1 MALSKFEQYQDEI
14 QRLVNEFN
22 SIFEPVFE
30 RYGNILT
37 PDWYAQY
44 QKEVKNLTKS
54 LYESTENY
62 LREEYGAE
70 NFKLIQ
76 LFRHGEC
83 TEVDKGLGFK
93 PNANINSAANENMN
107 HFDYSSL
114 VHNTNPT
121 TNAVKVL
128 FSTMTRATVTAAHFV
143 ENLSQKGIQ
152 VFAKSSRKITEIAEG
167 PSGVGIEK
175 KSDYVELLNPFSGVK
190 LQHRLMLAASF
201 VGFGL
206 TGKAIKKN
214 KASKAASVKI
224 IEDNT
229 TIFESDSSPGHNHS
243 SEVNKTKDCEREYGL
258 ANEIIDSIKDSN
270 NNPGD
275 VIVVGHGNS
284 IRDTLTK
291 FFPNYANQHRKKDAL
306 NFAENQSLMV
316 FEVDGKKQ
324 LFMLPFRIQVDQHT
338 PGKMNVRSVDYAE
351 LSDYYR
357 YDAVPS
363 NAEERKINDSD
374 SSNDISI
381 EEQINNGYEV
391 MNGLLVS
398 NEPERIIH
406 SLAELLPESAN
417 NTNPAYFDVQNRN
430 ESKKKK
436 EEVVVREY
444 ADDTTE
450 EYGFSIN

>member
-1 MALSKFEQYQDEI
+1 M
-14 QRLVNEFN
+14 
-22 SIFEPVFE
+22 
-30 RYGNILT
+30 
-37 PDWYAQY
+37 
-44 QKEVKNLTKS
+44 
-54 LYESTENY
+54 
-62 LREEYGAE
+62 
-70 NFKLIQ
+70 
-76 LFRHGEC
+76 
-83 TEVDKGLGFK
+83 
-93 PNANINSAANENMN
+93 
-107 HFDYSSL
+107 
-114 VHNTNPT
+114 
-121 TNAVKVL
+121 
-128 FSTMTRATVTAAHFV
+128 
-143 ENLSQKGIQ
+143 
-152 VFAKSSRKITEIAEG
+152 
-167 PSGVGIEK
+167 
-175 KSDYVELLNPFSGVK
+175 
-190 LQHRLMLAASF
+190 MLAASF

-214 KASKAASVKI
+214 KAAKAASVKI

-338 PGKMNVRSVDYAE
+338 PGKMNVRSVAYAE

-357 YDAVPS
+357 YDAELS
-363 NAEERKINDSD
+363 SDEERKINDSN
-374 SSNDISI
+374 SSNDIFI
-381 EEQINNGYEV
+381 EEQINNGYEA
-391 MNGLLVS
+391 MKGLLDS
-398 NEPERIIH
+398 DQPEQIIH
-406 SLAELLPESAN
+406 RVAEPLPESTN

-430 ESKKKK
+430 NSKKKK
-436 EEVVVREY
+436 EEVVLEY
-444 ADDTTE
+444 ADETTE
-450 EYGFSIN
+450 EYDFSIN